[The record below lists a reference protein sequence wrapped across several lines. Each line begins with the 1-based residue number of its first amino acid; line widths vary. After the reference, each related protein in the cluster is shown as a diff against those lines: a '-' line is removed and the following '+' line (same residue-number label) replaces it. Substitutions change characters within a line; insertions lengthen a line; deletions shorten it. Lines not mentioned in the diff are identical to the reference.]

1 MLCPNCERNSI
12 KSIGDNQLFRLD
24 CDWDDLSELSE
35 ISLTTPGPPFL
46 PEPMPTLFGP
56 PPMFCP
62 HGRNT
67 TELTVYPTEV
77 LFT

>member
-12 KSIGDNQLFRLD
+12 KSIGDNQLFCLD

-35 ISLTTPGPPFL
+35 IGLTTPGPPFL
-46 PEPMPTLFGP
+46 PGLMRSVRPAANDVSS
-56 PPMFCP
+56 
-62 HGRNT
+62 R
-67 TELTVYPTEV
+67 TEHDRLTVYPTEV